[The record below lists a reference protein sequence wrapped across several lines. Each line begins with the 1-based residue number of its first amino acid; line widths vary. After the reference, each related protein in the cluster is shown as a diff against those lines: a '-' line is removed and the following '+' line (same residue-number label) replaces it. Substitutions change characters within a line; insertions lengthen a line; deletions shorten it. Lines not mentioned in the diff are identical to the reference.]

1 MIKIHIDYKPVLF
14 LIILFNSVIT
24 NQSLAE
30 GFVRTGHHPVTARL
44 NQGLSSMPF
53 SGEVTNH
60 LKFVKSTKGGQFLDV
75 QSFQNEKEKGSLWE
89 DEFQKTDG
97 RKSATKAMLLSLLLP
112 GAGELYAG
120 NRTSSRIFL
129 GIEGSIWGGFF
140 AFRTYGSW
148 KKRDYKGYSALHAGV
163 NLEGKNDDFFEDIT
177 YYDNRDEYNQ
187 FARLYNG
194 DKALIYPENDFWN
207 WEWDSQD
214 SKGRYRE
221 LRNQSKSAYRRA
233 LYMVGLAALNRV
245 VSVLDA
251 ARSVKKFNRKLG
263 SEFSSADQT
272 GLKLSLDAN
281 FIGRNPHFNFSLSKS
296 F

>member
-1 MIKIHIDYKPVLF
+1 MIKGFLKYIWLIGCFSFFNMAPVSLSSGSEEE
-14 LIILFNSVIT
+14 LVI
-24 NQSLAE
+24 
-30 GFVRTGHHPVTARL
+30 VRTEQYSVPTK
-44 NQGLSSMPF
+44 LSL
-53 SGEVTNH
+53 TNH
-60 LKFVKSTKGGQFLDV
+60 PIVNLETYSLQK
-75 QSFQNEKEKGSLWE
+75 EKESGFGWE
-89 DEFQKTDG
+89 DEFQKTSG

-112 GAGELYAG
+112 GAGEFYAD
-120 NRTSSRIFL
+120 NKTHSRIFL
-129 GIEGSIWGGFF
+129 GIEGSIWGSFF

-148 KKRDYKGYSALHAGV
+148 KKNDYKGYSALHAGV
-163 NLEGKNDDFFEDIT
+163 DLDGKNDDFFEDIT
-177 YYDNRDEYNQ
+177 YYDKRDEYNQ

-194 DKALIYPENDFWN
+194 DQAIIYPENDFWN

-251 ARSVKKFNRKLG
+251 VRSVKKFNRMLN

-272 GLKLSLDAN
+272 GLKFSLDAN
-281 FIGRNPHFNFSLSKS
+281 FFGRNPHFNFSLSKS

>member
-1 MIKIHIDYKPVLF
+1 MIKSHIKYKPVVF
-14 LIILFNSVIT
+14 LLILFNSVIISG
-24 NQSLAE
+24 SLAG
-30 GFVRTGHHPVTARL
+30 GFVGTEHYPVPAQL

-53 SGEVTNH
+53 SREVTNH
-60 LKFVKSTKGGQFLDV
+60 LKFVKSTEGRQFLYV
-75 QSFQNEKEKGSLWE
+75 QNLQNEKEKGSLWE
-89 DEFQKTDG
+89 DEFQKTSG

-120 NRTSSRIFL
+120 NKTHSRIFL
-129 GIEGSIWGGFF
+129 GIEGSIWGSFF

-163 NLEGKNDDFFEDIT
+163 DLDGKNDNFFEDIT
-177 YYDNRDEYNQ
+177 YYDKRDEYNQ

-194 DKALIYPENDFWN
+194 DQAIIYPENDFWN

-251 ARSVKKFNRKLG
+251 VRSVKKFNRKLG

-272 GLKLSLDAN
+272 GLKFSLDAN
-281 FIGRNPHFNFSLSKS
+281 FFGRNPHFNFSLRKS